1 MTEHFEL
8 SEFLSSD
15 APALFHP
22 EAEKEKTLLGQ
33 VIKYGGEN
41 YLAGFSTRNK
51 LAMRNDEGSTSTL
64 KVEIANRRD
73 IPFVSY
79 DIEEAKENVNKIP
92 IMFFE
97 SMDISLMARRQ
108 SSPLLHLLATE
119 KDSQG
124 NRVNMNLIQREC
136 IKAYPIRG
144 YHVEKKSY
152 LRIIAP
158 NKNIRFTALDIISN
172 YNSKVDQEN
181 RIETASDDTGTYY
194 RKVAR
199 EYRIP
204 LSRWGLISDYKYN
217 FSAPYYAKS
226 QHCPHAFYVH
236 IDIETYDSRG
246 LGNFPQAEND
256 TAQVFMICIT
266 VHWKDDPKPLEQ
278 IRLVDV
284 ETAPDPR
291 YTTIICG
298 NQTNLLKWRRLQN

>member
-108 SSPLLHLLATE
+108 SSPLL
-119 KDSQG
+119 
-124 NRVNMNLIQREC
+124 V
-136 IKAYPIRG
+136 
-144 YHVEKKSY
+144 
-152 LRIIAP
+152 
-158 NKNIRFTALDIISN
+158 
-172 YNSKVDQEN
+172 
-181 RIETASDDTGTYY
+181 
-194 RKVAR
+194 
-199 EYRIP
+199 
-204 LSRWGLISDYKYN
+204 SRY
-217 FSAPYYAKS
+217 FSIF
-226 QHCPHAFYVH
+226 AF
-236 IDIETYDSRG
+236 
-246 LGNFPQAEND
+246 LKM
-256 TAQVFMICIT
+256 QVFLNSG
-266 VHWKDDPKPLEQ
+266 PK
-278 IRLVDV
+278 
-284 ETAPDPR
+284 
-291 YTTIICG
+291 
-298 NQTNLLKWRRLQN
+298 